1 MQAVQGYQG
10 VQARAAATFGG
21 GVGGGVG
28 GGRGGMGRGG
38 SMHAGPGGM
47 GGMGGM
53 GGVPMPMP
61 MPLPMGGA
69 AGMPMFMGMGGRAPM
84 GGHGPRAGRGG
95 EVVGRA
101 PMGGHGPTRAVVVPS
116 LPAGASCEEI
126 CDAVGGFGPI
136 ESIELTDDRALVS
149 FVDAGAAH
157 GLMLRSG
164 CQIMLQG
171 KPTPLQWGRAKPVPR
186 EVLRAI
192 RNGATRNLYV
202 ANLAEGVREAEVR
215 YRGDVAEIW
224 RRYSGDIG
232 RARARPR

>member
-1 MQAVQGYQG
+1 
-10 VQARAAATFGG
+10 
-21 GVGGGVG
+21 
-28 GGRGGMGRGG
+28 
-38 SMHAGPGGM
+38 M
-47 GGMGGM
+47 GGM
-53 GGVPMPMP
+53 PMPMP
-61 MPLPMGGA
+61 MPMPMGGA
-69 AGMPMFMGMGGRAPM
+69 AGMPMFMGMGGRMPM

-95 EVVGRA
+95 EA
-101 PMGGHGPTRAVVVPS
+101 PTRAVVVPS

-136 ESIELTDDRALVS
+136 ESIELTEDRAHVS

-157 GLMLRSG
+157 QLMMRSG

-215 YRGDVAEIW
+215 S
-224 RRYSGDIG
+224 SGDI
-232 RARARPR
+232 AEI